1 MVGVIPGKIE
11 SMNFSHYLCMNHLL
25 LIENG
30 EITRK
35 ACLNYLRM
43 FNYKIY
49 FKYFDIV
56 IVNEKRIAEFG
67 GGITSSTETKKFSIL
82 KIYFWNEYYTY
93 GKEMAIELRDKH
105 H

>member
-11 SMNFSHYLCMNHLL
+11 SMNFSHYLCINYLL
-25 LIENG
+25 HIEYS

-35 ACLNYLRM
+35 ACLNYLQR

-56 IVNEKRIAEFG
+56 IANLKRIVKFG
-67 GGITSSTETKKFSIL
+67 GEITFSTETKKSSIL
-82 KIYFWNEYYTY
+82 KIYFWSKYYLHVKKNGY
-93 GKEMAIELRDKH
+93 GNQR
-105 H
+105 